1 LTQNPAGLPPRV
13 GSTPTSGT
21 NFVESDTLRVRN
33 PPSYYSNQTD
43 FQDSNPFS
51 VQSLFE
57 EIDINEKLFYFRLE

>member
-1 LTQNPAGLPPRV
+1 LTQNPAGLKPRV
-13 GSTPTSGT
+13 GSIPTSGT
-21 NFVESDTLRVRN
+21 NFVESDTPRVRN